1 MRMAFCIRIVP
12 LALAVLAPAVM
23 SYGQIP
29 AANTP
34 VKMRVSEQ
42 GTEGYATWTFLGP
55 QGIGEWPSGEV
66 ASLTYVIDGNQIVF
80 TRVHSTGSLA
90 GLVVTYTGTKDKDGI
105 SGKFMSNGHKS
116 GNWFAY
122 ATKETAI
129 APPSTMH
136 LCGPRNDGT
145 CCTFRLENGQYTNY
159 TNLPYQANEK
169 RVLTIESFSRES
181 IVLRRVDTGSYPLT
195 ATITGQISS
204 EGNSLVNGTQRITS
218 FGGKQT
224 NNVAPA
230 RMTWGTALDS
240 VPGSD
245 DLDAAQ
251 GRPQEQQQ
259 ITMSDVRRAI
269 DTVNTGLDLFD
280 LLQRLTK

>member
-1 MRMAFCIRIVP
+1 MASCIGIVSR
-12 LALAVLAPAVM
+12 ALAVFAPAVM

-29 AANTP
+29 GTTTP
-34 VKMRVSEQ
+34 VKMTVSEQ

-90 GLVVTYTGTKDKDGI
+90 GLIVTYTGTKDKDGI
-105 SGKFMSNGHKS
+105 SGKFTSNGHKS

-129 APPSTMH
+129 APPSILH

-145 CCTFRLENGQYTNY
+145 CCTFRLENGKYTNY

-169 RVLTIESFSRES
+169 RVLTIQSFSRES

-218 FGGKQT
+218 FGGRPT
-224 NNVAPA
+224 NNVGAA

-245 DLDAAQ
+245 ELDAAQ
-251 GRPQEQQQ
+251 GRPQQQEQ
-259 ITMSDVRRAI
+259 ITLSDVRQAI
-269 DTVNTGLDLFD
+269 DIVNTGLDLFD